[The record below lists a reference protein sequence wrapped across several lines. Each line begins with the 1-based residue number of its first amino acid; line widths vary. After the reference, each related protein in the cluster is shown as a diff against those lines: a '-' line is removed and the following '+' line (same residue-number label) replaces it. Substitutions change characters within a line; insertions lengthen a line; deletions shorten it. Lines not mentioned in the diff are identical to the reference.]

1 MVALQE
7 SEILSFCK
15 KYIGEYRIRNNQIVA
30 KVCPF
35 CHGGGSG
42 DMETFSVGLYNG
54 AFSCLRGG
62 CGKTGGFRELCEFF
76 GERPAK
82 MVSMPSSRAKRLYVR
97 PNPYLLPVTDE
108 IVSYFEQRKIS
119 RSTLNA
125 FGIASSGN
133 GDIVFPFYRDK
144 ELIYVKYRKPR
155 KHKKEDGP
163 KEWQEKNTEP
173 ILFGM
178 DNASF
183 NQPLYIT
190 EGEIDALSLYES
202 GVHNVVSVPCGC
214 NNLEFVS
221 LCWDWL
227 EKFQR
232 IVLFGD
238 SDEPGVEMVST
249 LMKRLGEDRCMI
261 APEYPELLIDGE
273 PAGRPCKDANE
284 ILYSYGKE
292 GLKSI
297 ADACEPAP
305 IKGVLNLADVTMID
319 PTTKPRIFT
328 RIPALDNAIGGLAEG
343 TVTVFSGKR
352 GEGKSTIGGQLL
364 LNGIQQGY
372 SVCAYSGELPAQ
384 TFLNWILLQAT
395 DNKYI
400 AAKADQRTGKNYAVV
415 PYDIQQR
422 IKSWVDNKF
431 FLFDNNYT
439 PDIPQEEA
447 IIRTFTLCARRY
459 GCKMFLVD
467 NLMTILSET
476 TTADNENKIQGKF
489 VAALKAFAVKYKV
502 CVLLVCHPRK
512 TKAGEKFTSE
522 DVAGSANITNL
533 ADTVISVEKPNLRI
547 TKNREFGL
555 CEYIAC
561 SYDPANRRIFQ
572 SNIGDR
578 TVYGWNHEGIVIP
591 EVQACTLPEFQIQC
605 GSPEQNG
612 DAAFPF

>member
-1 MVALQE
+1 MVAANE
-7 SEILSFCK
+7 NEILAFCQK
-15 KYIGEYRIRNNQIVA
+15 HIGEYRIRNNQIVA
-30 KVCPF
+30 KLCPF

-62 CGKTGGFRELCEFF
+62 CSKQGGFRELCEFF

-82 MVSMPSSRAKRLYVR
+82 VVSMPSSRTKRLYAR
-97 PNPYLLPVTDE
+97 PNTHFLPVTDE
-108 IVSYFEQRKIS
+108 IVSYFAQRGIS
-119 RSTLNA
+119 QQTIQA
-125 FGIASSGN
+125 FGIASDDNGN
-133 GDIVFPFYRDK
+133 IVFPFYRDK

-178 DNASF
+178 DNAAF

-190 EGEIDALSLYES
+190 EGEIDAMSLYEA
-202 GVHNVVSVPCGC
+202 GVTNVVSVPCGC

-238 SDEPGVEMVST
+238 NDEPGVEMVST

-261 APEYPELLIDGE
+261 APEYPELLIEGE
-273 PAGRPCKDANE
+273 SAGRSCKDANE
-284 ILYSYGKE
+284 ILYAYGKE

-305 IKGVLNLADVTMID
+305 IKGVLNLADVSMID

-328 RIPALDNAIGGLAEG
+328 RIPALDHAIGGLAEG
-343 TVTVFSGKR
+343 TVTIFSGKR

-364 LNGIQQGY
+364 LNGVQQGY

-400 AAKADQRTGKNYAVV
+400 EAKTDPRTGKNFAVV
-415 PYDIQQR
+415 PYDIQRR
-422 IKSWVDNKF
+422 IKTWVDNKF

-447 IIRTFTLCARRY
+447 IIKTFTLCARRY
-459 GCKMFLVD
+459 GAKMFLVD

-489 VAALKAFAVKYKV
+489 VAALKAFAVKYKA

-547 TKNREFGL
+547 TKNREFGI
-555 CEYIAC
+555 CEFIPC

-572 SNIGDR
+572 ANIGDR
-578 TVYGWNHEGIVIP
+578 TVYGWNHEGAVIP
-591 EVQACTLPEFQIQC
+591 EVQASSLPEFQIQC

-612 DAAFPF
+612 GAAYPF

>member
-7 SEILSFCK
+7 SEILSFCQK
-15 KYIGEYRIRNNQIVA
+15 HIGEYRIRNNQIVA

-62 CGKTGGFRELCEFF
+62 CGKTGSFRELCEFF

-82 MVSMPSSRAKRLYVR
+82 MVSMPSSRAKRLYAR
-97 PNPYLLPVTDE
+97 PNPHLLPVTDE

-119 RSTLNA
+119 KSTLNA

-190 EGEIDALSLYES
+190 EGEIDALSLYEA
-202 GVHNVVSVPCGC
+202 GVTNVVSVPCGC
-214 NNLEFVS
+214 SNLEFVS

-238 SDEPGVEMVST
+238 NDEPGVEMVST

-273 PAGRPCKDANE
+273 PSGRACKDANE
-284 ILYSYGKE
+284 ILFSYGKE
-292 GLKSI
+292 GLKQI

-305 IKGVLNLADVTMID
+305 IKGVLNLADVTMVD

-328 RIPALDNAIGGLAEG
+328 RIPSLDNAIGGLAEG
-343 TVTVFSGKR
+343 SVTIFSGKR
-352 GEGKSTIGGQLL
+352 GEGKSTLGGQLL

-372 SVCAYSGELPAQ
+372 SCCAYSGELPAQ

-395 DNKYI
+395 ESKYI
-400 AAKADQRTGKNYAVV
+400 AARTDQRTGKNYAVV
-415 PYDIQQR
+415 PYDTQQR
-422 IKSWVDNKF
+422 IKSWINNKF
-431 FLFDNNYT
+431 FLFDNNYSA
-439 PDIPQEEA
+439 DIPQEEA
-447 IIRTFTLCARRY
+447 IIKTFTLCARRY
-459 GCKMFLVD
+459 GCKIFLVD

-489 VAALKAFAVKYKV
+489 VAALKAFAVKYKAI
-502 CVLLVCHPRK
+502 VLLVCHPRK

-533 ADTVISVEKPNLRI
+533 ADTVINIEKPNLRI
-547 TKNREFGL
+547 TKNREFGT

-572 SNIGDR
+572 TNVGDR
-578 TVYGWNHEGIVIP
+578 TVYGWNHENLSIP
-591 EVQACTLPEFQIQC
+591 EVQASALPEFQIQS
-605 GSPEQNG
+605 GSPETG
-612 DAAFPF
+612 EAAFPF

>member
-1 MVALQE
+1 MVAANE
-7 SEILSFCK
+7 NEILTFCQK
-15 KYIGEYRIRNNQIVA
+15 HIGEYRIRNNQIVA

-62 CGKTGGFRELCEFF
+62 CSKTGSFRELCEFF

-82 MVSMPSSRAKRLYVR
+82 VVSMPSSRAKRLYAR
-97 PNPYLLPVTDE
+97 PNPHLLPVTDE
-108 IVSYFEQRKIS
+108 IVSYFAQRGIS
-119 RSTLNA
+119 LKTIRA
-125 FGIASSGN
+125 FGLASDDNGN
-133 GDIVFPFYRDK
+133 IVFPFYRDK
-144 ELIYVKYRKPR
+144 ELVYVKYRKPR

-178 DNASF
+178 DNAAF

-190 EGEIDALSLYES
+190 EGEIDAMSLYEA
-202 GVHNVVSVPCGC
+202 GVTNVVSVPCGC

-238 SDEPGVEMVST
+238 NDEPGIEMVST

-273 PAGRPCKDANE
+273 SAGRSCKDANE
-284 ILYSYGKE
+284 ILYAYGKE
-292 GLKSI
+292 GLKHI
-297 ADACEPAP
+297 ADSCEPAP

-328 RIPALDNAIGGLAEG
+328 RIPALDHAIGGLAEG
-343 TVTVFSGKR
+343 TVTIFSGKR

-364 LNGIQQGY
+364 LNGVQQGY

-400 AAKADQRTGKNYAVV
+400 AAKTDPRTGKNFAVV
-415 PYDIQQR
+415 PYDIQRR
-422 IKSWVDNKF
+422 IKTWVDNKF

-439 PDIPQEEA
+439 PDVPQEEA
-447 IIRTFTLCARRY
+447 IIKTFTLCARRY
-459 GCKMFLVD
+459 GAKLFLVD

-547 TKNREFGL
+547 TKNREFGI
-555 CEYIAC
+555 CEFIPC

-572 SNIGDR
+572 ANIGDR
-578 TVYGWNHEGIVIP
+578 TVYGWNHEGAIVP
-591 EVQACTLPEFQIQC
+591 EVQASSLPEFQIQS
-605 GSPEQNG
+605 GSPEQSG
-612 DAAFPF
+612 EAAYPF

>member
-1 MVALQE
+1 MVEAQE
-7 SEILSFCK
+7 SEILKLCQQH
-15 KYIGEYRIRNNQIVA
+15 IGEYRIRNNQIVA
-30 KVCPF
+30 RVCPF
-35 CHGGGSG
+35 CKGGNSG

-62 CGKTGGFRELCEFF
+62 CGKTGSFRELCEFF
-76 GERPAK
+76 GVRPAK
-82 MVSMPSSRAKRLYVR
+82 VVAMPSSRAKRLYVR
-97 PNPYLLPVTDE
+97 PTLNLLPVTEE

-119 RSTLNA
+119 RDTMEA
-125 FGIASSGN
+125 FGISAN
-133 GDIVFPFYRDK
+133 NHGDIIFPFYRDK
-144 ELIYVKYRKPR
+144 ELVYVKYRKPR

-163 KEWQEKNTEP
+163 KEWQESNTEP

-178 DNASF
+178 DNAAF

-190 EGEIDALSLYES
+190 EGEIDAMSLYEA
-202 GVHNVVSVPCGC
+202 GITNVVSVPCGC

-238 SDEPGVEMVST
+238 SDEPGIEMVST

-273 PAGRPCKDANE
+273 PAGRACKDANE

-292 GLKSI
+292 GLKQI
-297 ADACEPAP
+297 ADSCEPAP
-305 IKGVLNLADVTMID
+305 IKGVLNLADVTMVD

-343 TVTVFSGKR
+343 SVTIFSGKR
-352 GEGKSTIGGQLL
+352 GEGKSTLGGQLL
-364 LNGIQQGY
+364 LNAIQQGY

-395 DNKYI
+395 ENKYI
-400 AAKADQRTGKNYAVV
+400 AARTDSRTGKNYAVV
-415 PYDIQQR
+415 PYDVQRR
-422 IKSWVDNKF
+422 IKAWINNKF
-431 FLFDNNYT
+431 FLFDNNYA

-459 GCKMFLVD
+459 GNKVFLVD
-467 NLMTILSET
+467 NLMTILSESSS
-476 TTADNENKIQGKF
+476 ADENRIQGKF

-502 CVLLVCHPRK
+502 IVLLVCHPRK

-533 ADTVISVEKPNLRI
+533 ADTVINIEKPNLRI
-547 TKNREFGL
+547 TKNREFGT
-555 CEYIAC
+555 CEYIQC
-561 SYDPANRRIFQ
+561 SYDTANRRIFQ
-572 SNIGDR
+572 ANVGDR
-578 TVYGWNHEGIVIP
+578 TVYGWDHEGLAVP
-591 EVQACTLPEFQIQC
+591 EVQACSLPEFQIQS
-605 GSPEQNG
+605 GSPESG
-612 DAAFPF
+612 DAGFPF

>member
-1 MVALQE
+1 MVAVE
-7 SEILSFCK
+7 SNDIINLCK
-15 KYIGEYRIRNNQIVA
+15 KHIGEYRIRNGQIVA
-30 KVCPF
+30 KYCPF
-35 CHGGGSG
+35 CNGGGSG
-42 DMETFSVGLYNG
+42 DTETFAIGLYNG

-62 CGKTGGFRELCEFF
+62 CGKTGSFRELCEFF
-76 GERPAK
+76 GERP
-82 MVSMPSSRAKRLYVR
+82 VNVVRMPSSRAKRLYIR
-97 PNPYLLPVTDE
+97 PNPKLLLPPTQE
-108 IVSYFEQRKIS
+108 IIHYFEQRSIS
-119 RSTLNA
+119 EETIKAFNVSSNA
-125 FGIASSGN
+125 N
-133 GDIVFPFYRDK
+133 GDIVFPFYRDD
-144 ELIYVKYRKPR
+144 ELVYVKYRKPC
-155 KHKKEDGP
+155 KHKKENGP

-178 DNASF
+178 DNAAF

-190 EGEIDALSLYES
+190 EGEIDAMSLYEA
-202 GVHNVVSVPCGC
+202 GITNVVSVPCGC

-273 PAGRPCKDANE
+273 KAGRPCKDANE
-284 ILYSYGKE
+284 ILYAYGKE
-292 GLKSI
+292 GLKQI
-297 ADACEPAP
+297 ADSCEPAP
-305 IKGVLNLADVTMID
+305 IKGVLNLADVTMVD

-343 TVTVFSGKR
+343 SVTIFSGKR
-352 GEGKSTIGGQLL
+352 GEGKSTLGGQLL

-372 SVCAYSGELPAQ
+372 SCCAYSGELPAA

-395 DNKYI
+395 ENKYV
-400 AAKADQRTGKNYAVV
+400 AARTDTRTGKNYAVV
-415 PYDIQQR
+415 PYEVQRR
-422 IKSWVDNKF
+422 IKEWINNKF
-431 FLFDNNYT
+431 FLFDNNYS
-439 PDIPQEEA
+439 PDIPPEEA

-467 NLMTILSET
+467 NLMTILSESSSQ
-476 TTADNENKIQGKF
+476 DENRIQGKF
-489 VAALKAFAVKYKV
+489 VAALKAFAVKFKV

-512 TKAGEKFTSE
+512 TKAGDKFTSE

-533 ADTVISVEKPNLRI
+533 ADTVINIEKPNLRI
-547 TKNREFGL
+547 TKNREFGT
-555 CEYIAC
+555 CEYIMC

-572 SNIGDR
+572 TNVGDR
-578 TVYGWNHEGIVIP
+578 TLYGWNRENLQLP
-591 EVQACTLPEFQIQC
+591 EVQACSLPEFQIQN
-605 GSPEQNG
+605 GSPETQG
-612 DAAFPF
+612 AAYPF

>member
-1 MVALQE
+1 MVAANE
-7 SEILSFCK
+7 NEILTFCQK
-15 KYIGEYRIRNNQIVA
+15 HIGEYRIRNNQIVA

-62 CGKTGGFRELCEFF
+62 CSKTGSFRELCEFF

-82 MVSMPSSRAKRLYVR
+82 VVSMPSSRAKRLYAR
-97 PNPYLLPVTDE
+97 PNPHLLPVTDE
-108 IVSYFEQRKIS
+108 IVSYFAQRGIS
-119 RSTLNA
+119 LKTIRA
-125 FGIASSGN
+125 FGLASDDNGN
-133 GDIVFPFYRDK
+133 IVFPFYRDK
-144 ELIYVKYRKPR
+144 ELVYVKYRKPR

-178 DNASF
+178 DNAAF

-190 EGEIDALSLYES
+190 EGEIDAMSLYEA
-202 GVHNVVSVPCGC
+202 GVTNVVSVPCGC

-238 SDEPGVEMVST
+238 NDEPGIEMVST

-273 PAGRPCKDANE
+273 SAGRSCKDANE
-284 ILYSYGKE
+284 ILYAYGKE
-292 GLKSI
+292 GLKHI
-297 ADACEPAP
+297 ADSCEPAP
-305 IKGVLNLADVTMID
+305 IKGVLNLADVTMVD

-328 RIPALDNAIGGLAEG
+328 RIPALDHAIGGLAEG
-343 TVTVFSGKR
+343 TVTIFSGKR

-364 LNGIQQGY
+364 LNGVQQGY

-400 AAKADQRTGKNYAVV
+400 AAKTDPRTGKNFAVV
-415 PYDIQQR
+415 PYDIQRR
-422 IKSWVDNKF
+422 IKTWVDNKF

-447 IIRTFTLCARRY
+447 IIKTFTLCARRY
-459 GCKMFLVD
+459 GAKLFLVD

-547 TKNREFGL
+547 TKNREFGI
-555 CEYIAC
+555 CEFIPC

-572 SNIGDR
+572 ANIGDR
-578 TVYGWNHEGIVIP
+578 TVYGWNHEGAIVP
-591 EVQACTLPEFQIQC
+591 EVQASSLPEFQIQS
-605 GSPEQNG
+605 GSPEQSG
-612 DAAFPF
+612 EAAYPF